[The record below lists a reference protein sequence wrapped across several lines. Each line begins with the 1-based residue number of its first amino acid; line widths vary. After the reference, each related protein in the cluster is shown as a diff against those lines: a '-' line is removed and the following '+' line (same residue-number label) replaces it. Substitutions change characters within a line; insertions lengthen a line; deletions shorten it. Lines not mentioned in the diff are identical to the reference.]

1 MDNIAGIDLTEKVDV
16 IKLHKMAFIYNAL
29 ENGWKVK
36 KNGDCYVFTRN
47 HGGKKE
53 VFLDSY
59 LKKFIKMNLD
69 LENLQEWREFF
80 LTKIH

>member
-1 MDNIAGIDLTEKVDV
+1 MDVSPFDIENGKKIDI

-36 KNGDCYVFTRN
+36 KNGDCYVFTKN

-59 LKKFIKMNLD
+59 LKKFISLNLNID
-69 LENLQEWREFF
+69 TLEE
-80 LTKIH
+80 

>member
-1 MDNIAGIDLTEKVDV
+1 MDVSHFDIKNGEKIDI

-36 KNGDCYVFTRN
+36 KNEDCYVFTKN
-47 HGGKKE
+47 HSGKKE

-59 LKKFIKMNLD
+59 LKKFISLNLNID
-69 LENLQEWREFF
+69 TLEE
-80 LTKIH
+80 

>member
-1 MDNIAGIDLTEKVDV
+1 MDNITEFDFSEKVDV

-36 KNGDCYVFTRN
+36 KNGDCYIFTKN

-69 LENLQEWREFF
+69 LDNLQE
-80 LTKIH
+80 

>member
-1 MDNIAGIDLTEKVDV
+1 MDNFELDLNEKVDV

-69 LENLQEWREFF
+69 LENLQE
-80 LTKIH
+80 